1 MLAGVLSFRASW
13 VLVAARALNRWPCTG
28 HAGIAATRL
37 RADGQMDEAGRRRRD
52 FIRSH
57 HPDRGGD
64 PDSFVAGLRSFGT
77 EHERSGQPR
86 PRVVVV
92 RRRAWLTRMVIAA
105 ARWLCP
111 GRRVPRV
118 H

>member
-1 MLAGVLSFRASW
+1 MPYVED
-13 VLVAARALNRWPCTG
+13 
-28 HAGIAATRL
+28 AGIAATRL
-37 RADGQMDEAGRRRRD
+37 KAGRQVEEAERRRRD
-52 FIRSH
+52 FIRAH

-64 PDSFVAGLRSFGT
+64 PDMFVAGLRSFGT

-92 RRRAWLTRMVIAA
+92 KRRAWLTRMVIAA
-105 ARWLCP
+105 ARRLCH
-111 GRRVPRV
+111 GRRLPRV

>member
-1 MLAGVLSFRASW
+1 M
-13 VLVAARALNRWPCTG
+13 PYIE

-37 RADGQMDEAGRRRRD
+37 RAGGQMDEAGRRRRD
-52 FIRSH
+52 FIRAH

-77 EHERSGQPR
+77 EHERGGQPR

-105 ARWLCP
+105 ARRLCH
-111 GRRVPRV
+111 GRRLPRV